1 MLIFL
6 LQSVWLYISELA
18 GKDLEIDV
26 IAKFLLFVSPRL
38 IILVLPLT
46 ILLSSIMVFGSLSEN
61 YEFAAI
67 KASGISLQRSMK
79 SLIIFTFLLGIVTFF
94 FSNNIAPMAEYNFHN
109 LRRNISKVKP
119 SMAIAEG
126 QFSQI
131 GNYNIKVNDKYGPEG
146 KLLNNVIIHQK
157 KK

>member
-1 MLIFL
+1 
-6 LQSVWLYISELA
+6 
-18 GKDLEIDV
+18 
-26 IAKFLLFVSPRL
+26 
-38 IILVLPLT
+38 
-46 ILLSSIMVFGSLSEN
+46 
-61 YEFAAI
+61 
-67 KASGISLQRSMK
+67 MK